1 MFVARFVARTR
12 PSHAAAAVFRR
23 SSSSSSGGG
32 DAGPA
37 IENRGRKGKRKEEKK
52 TQIPPPT
59 PSSSAV
65 AAVAGPPNGSDGVT
79 HDELRE
85 ELHLL
90 DTVGM
95 LADGVGCVCRCS
107 SSPQHTFGHCHADGA
122 LCRIICANCHTAPPC
137 YLSNPHGSGSGTASL
152 SLVEGHTICYNYRAL
167 QQTLL

>member
-37 IENRGRKGKRKEEKK
+37 IENRGRKEKRKEEKK

-95 LADGVGCVCRCS
+95 VLGVVSLLLFPPTHIWSLAC
-107 SSPQHTFGHCHADGA
+107 
-122 LCRIICANCHTAPPC
+122 
-137 YLSNPHGSGSGTASL
+137 
-152 SLVEGHTICYNYRAL
+152 
-167 QQTLL
+167 